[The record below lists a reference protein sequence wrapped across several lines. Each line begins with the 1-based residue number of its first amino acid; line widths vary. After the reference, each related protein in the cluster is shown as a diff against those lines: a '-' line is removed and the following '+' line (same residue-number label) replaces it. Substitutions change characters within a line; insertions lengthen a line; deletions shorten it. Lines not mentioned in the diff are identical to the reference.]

1 MTRRSTVAQLP
12 AEQLDFVIRAIL
24 DGDTDREIS
33 NAFHTQFKKKLAKS
47 SLSRWRAVAG
57 NELADRYRLARFTAN
72 QLLADIKEEDADKYQ
87 IVIEDI
93 EDRLLTATREA
104 ITTDPIKLLRIR
116 QQEEKFRLKQRE
128 LNLKEQQLEVQ
139 KQKAEREANL
149 QSDKLGIAAETWQFI
164 LLWFTQKNPTA
175 ADLLTGSSKELLND
189 LETHLQD
196 QAA

>member
-1 MTRRSTVAQLP
+1 MPRRSTVAQLP

-33 NAFHTQFKKKLAKS
+33 HAFHTQFKKKLAKS

-87 IVIEDI
+87 VVIEDI

-128 LNLKEQQLEVQ
+128 LDLKEKQLEAQ
-139 KQKAEREANL
+139 RQRAEREANL
-149 QSDKLGIAAETWQFI
+149 HNDRFRIAAETWQFI
-164 LLWFTQKNPTA
+164 LLWFTQNNPSV
-175 ADLLTGSSKELLND
+175 ADLLTASSEGLLKD
-189 LETHLQD
+189 LETSIENP
-196 QAA
+196 AS